1 MHISDK
7 IIRFLLLKIQ
17 ILILFVLEKF
27 ICFII
32 NLLKG
37 IWEIFVIVRIDQ
49 NCKKLEETNILKK
62 KRVKFTE
69 EAINVL
75 EQWFNS
81 NIENPYP
88 NRSIKLKLAAESNL
102 TYTQVTFW
110 LQNSRKK
117 IAQQK
122 KRTAIQINQ
131 KCSSQDVY

>member
-62 KRVKFTE
+62 KRVE
-69 EAINVL
+69 
-75 EQWFNS
+75 
-81 NIENPYP
+81 
-88 NRSIKLKLAAESNL
+88 
-102 TYTQVTFW
+102 
-110 LQNSRKK
+110 
-117 IAQQK
+117 QK
-122 KRTAIQINQ
+122 KRLMYWNNGLIAILKTLILIDQ
-131 KCSSQDVY
+131 